1 MFWVQNSYQSKSIKQ
16 RILIA
21 KQNKADEAKHERD
34 ALVSLG
40 YEEWGAEC
48 NNIVTSSLG
57 LGNLILFDLIQLMKK
72 IFFRHLIEVTALLSS
87 TTSPPEK
94 KGNYCWRI
102 RRALWLRREASR
114 TQERERKADQF
125 HFYFSHT
132 HEDVSTFSLFS
143 VSLLMWVHGPGKLS
157 SSWRFVALKGGGV
170 FSTMGLLLFARFVVA
185 SGNIDA
191 VDLWGST

>member
-1 MFWVQNSYQSKSIKQ
+1 MFWVQNSYRSKSIKQ

-21 KQNKADEAKHERD
+21 KQNKANQAKHARN

-40 YEEWGAEC
+40 YEKWGAEH
-48 NNIVTSSLG
+48 NDVVTSSLG
-57 LGNLILFDLIQLMKK
+57 LGNLILFDIIQLMKK
-72 IFFRHLIEVTALLSS
+72 IFFRHLIEVTALLSN

-94 KGNYCWRI
+94 RNYWWRI
-102 RRALWLRREASR
+102 RRALWLRREVSR
-114 TQERERKADQF
+114 AQERERKADQF

-143 VSLLMWVHGPGKLS
+143 VSLLMWVHGPGKLL
-157 SSWRFVALKGGGV
+157 SSWKLVALNCGGV
-170 FSTMGLLLFARFVVA
+170 FSTMGLLLFTTFVVA
-185 SGNIDA
+185 SGSIDA